1 VTRALCSS
9 AEIGHKPPRITDTT
23 TPKLTRYPWP
33 GNVGE
38 LRNVLERAMLVS
50 NGSEIRTEDLFL
62 EDSHGEVAAGGV
74 LPQREW
80 EVRPLAEIT
89 TAYVRAAVEAV
100 GGNVR
105 RASRMLQISP
115 STLYAELRE
124 TPNAE

>member
-1 VTRALCSS
+1 
-9 AEIGHKPPRITDTT
+9 
-23 TPKLTRYPWP
+23 
-33 GNVGE
+33 
-38 LRNVLERAMLVS
+38 
-50 NGSEIRTEDLFL
+50 
-62 EDSHGEVAAGGV
+62 
-74 LPQREW
+74 
-80 EVRPLAEIT
+80 VRPLAEIT